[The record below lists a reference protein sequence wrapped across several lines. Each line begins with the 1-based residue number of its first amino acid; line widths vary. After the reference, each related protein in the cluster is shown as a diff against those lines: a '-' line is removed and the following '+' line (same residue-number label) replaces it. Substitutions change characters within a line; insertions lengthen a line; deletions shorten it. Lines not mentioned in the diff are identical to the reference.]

1 MPTDIRKYYLD
12 NVDEIEYHHD
22 FFSEIK
28 SIPDDVSFEIRDTQV
43 AIEKFKSL
51 CDPYYEKLGYS
62 DVERCWF
69 YLITYYLY
77 TMGYEIEEFPDV
89 LMRPPLNLYDFT
101 SNEIRNKII
110 SQAGQEADGKVPWA
124 KRSQLVKNLTFKQKI
139 THIGIS
145 DYIEQ
150 KFIEISTR
158 NAAFDDMDTDEKLKE
173 IVNLIENMLKKENG
187 KYDKLDYSKLCFDYV
202 SDEKIRTYKNKLQCF
217 RHASDANLKQRE
229 AFTDEQKNFL
239 IDFGLI
245 ILKAIYVLRKNDLP
259 E

>member
-1 MPTDIRKYYLD
+1 MPTDIRKYYINNID
-12 NVDEIEYHHD
+12 KIEYHYQ
-22 FFSEIK
+22 FLSEIK
-28 SIPDDVSFEIRDTQV
+28 SIPDDSSFEVWDTQS
-43 AIEKFKSL
+43 AIKKFKRL
-51 CDPYYEKLGYS
+51 CNPRISRDKYT
-62 DVERCWF
+62 VEDECWF
-69 YLITYYLY
+69 HLITYYLY
-77 TMGYEIEEFPDV
+77 KFGYEIEEFPDV
-89 LMRPPLNLYDFT
+89 LARPPLNVHDFAYD
-101 SNEIRNKII
+101 EIRSRII
-110 SQAGQEADGKVPWA
+110 SQGGQEADGKVTWE
-124 KRSQLVKNLTFKQKI
+124 KRLNFVKKLSFKQKV

-229 AFTDEQKNFL
+229 SFSDEQKNFL

>member
-1 MPTDIRKYYLD
+1 MPIDIRKFYLD
-12 NVDEIEYHHD
+12 NIQKIEYHFQFHG
-22 FFSEIK
+22 EIE
-28 SIPDDVSFEIRDTQV
+28 SIPDNVSFEVWDTQA
-43 AIEKFKSL
+43 AIEKFKGL
-51 CDPYYEKLGYS
+51 CNPYYDKSGYD

-89 LMRPPLNLYDFT
+89 LARPPLSVSDFT
-101 SNEIRNKII
+101 YNEVRSKII
-110 SQAGQEADGKVPWA
+110 SQGEQEPDGKVRWE

-145 DYIEQ
+145 DYLEQ

-158 NAAFDDMDTDEKLKE
+158 NAVFDDMDTDEKLKE

-229 AFTDEQKNFL
+229 SFSDEQKNFL